1 MNGAWLVKKILIV
14 LSGLM
19 SLGLVNNA
27 SASSNDSKSNHYP
40 RIIAL
45 APHIVENLYQV
56 GAGQYIIGTTEHAD
70 YPEQANRIKRVG
82 NYAKLNIEQILAMAP
97 DVIIAW
103 KTGNPSDDLARLA
116 QMGIEI
122 IYSDPH
128 YLEDV
133 AAELTKFA
141 KIAGTQAQGEQA
153 AKRFLARL
161 TEIKAAYQ
169 DKTTISGFYELWPR
183 PLTTVANDA
192 WPQQQL
198 EVCGVDNPFK
208 ESATDYPQINLEQV
222 ILHSPKII
230 IQPTSH
236 GSNQADAIDWR
247 QWPSIPAVKAN
258 AFLQPDADKMHRMT
272 SRALDELALFC
283 QQVDQLRAQLTE
295 KTQ

>member
-1 MNGAWLVKKILIV
+1 M
-14 LSGLM
+14 
-19 SLGLVNNA
+19 
-27 SASSNDSKSNHYP
+27 
-40 RIIAL
+40 
-45 APHIVENLYQV
+45 
-56 GAGQYIIGTTEHAD
+56 
-70 YPEQANRIKRVG
+70 G

-122 IYSDPH
+122 VYSDPH

-133 AAELTKFA
+133 AKELVKFA
-141 KIAGTQAQGEQA
+141 QIAGTEEQGLRA
-153 AKRFLARL
+153 AERFSKRLKS
-161 TEIKAAYQ
+161 IKAQYQ
-169 DKTTISGFYELWPR
+169 NKPAINGLYELWPR

-208 ESATDYPQINLEQV
+208 QSATDYPQINIEQV
-222 ILHSPKII
+222 ILHNPAII

-247 QWPSIPAVKAN
+247 QWPSIPAVKRD

-272 SRALDELALFC
+272 SRSLDELALFC
-283 QQVDQLRAQLTE
+283 QQVDHLRSQLTRAE
-295 KTQ
+295 K